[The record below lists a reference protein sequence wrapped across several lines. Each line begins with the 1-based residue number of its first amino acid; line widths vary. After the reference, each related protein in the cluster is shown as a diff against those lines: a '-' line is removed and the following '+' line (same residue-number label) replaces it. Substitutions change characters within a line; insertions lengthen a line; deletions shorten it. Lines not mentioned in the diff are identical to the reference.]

1 MLEGLTGEQVEGIMD
16 ALPMEILFVDE
27 NDKVRFWNK
36 GDKRTGRT
44 DILGKNIRG
53 CHKPESLPRLEQLI
67 SNLRSGAKDEEEFWV
82 SYSDRILNRFIAVRG
97 KDGKYLGL
105 IQYLFRFKDLEKL
118 AEEKK
123 EAYKLFP

>member
-53 CHKPESLPRLEQLI
+53 CHKTESISRLVQLI

-82 SYSDRILNRFIAVRG
+82 SYNERILNRFIAVRS
-97 KDGKYLGL
+97 KEGKYLGL

-123 EAYKLFP
+123 EAYKLLP